1 MVNARESV
9 ANATFTVS
17 GLVDGEYEVDIY
29 HTWSGRFLG
38 KHMVNCQGGVLQDQ
52 IPELRTERGHA
63 RHIGN
68 DIAFAARRK

>member
-1 MVNARESV
+1 VVFGWVVNARESV

-38 KHMVNCQGGVLQDQ
+38 
-52 IPELRTERGHA
+52 
-63 RHIGN
+63 
-68 DIAFAARRK
+68 